1 MTSSSKT
8 KRTGLFQRITAA
20 FPLPLIIIYK
30 KVSSIESLSCFLRRR
45 DEGYPLAEHEVLAI
59 QNFLLSKAD
68 SFSPLHI
75 VLVSGVNED
84 DVSSFYFKT

>member
-1 MTSSSKT
+1 M
-8 KRTGLFQRITAA
+8 
-20 FPLPLIIIYK
+20 IIIYK
-30 KVSSIESLSCFLRRR
+30 KVSSSCFLRRR

-84 DVSSFYFKT
+84 DVSSDYFKT

>member
-1 MTSSSKT
+1 MSPKNNPYLIYDSTSP
-8 KRTGLFQRITAA
+8 LWQ
-20 FPLPLIIIYK
+20 FPGFDQL
-30 KVSSIESLSCFLRRR
+30 VCESESLSCFLRRR

-75 VLVSGVNED
+75 VLVSESGED
-84 DVSSFYFKT
+84 YGKSELLSQKR

>member
-1 MTSSSKT
+1 
-8 KRTGLFQRITAA
+8 
-20 FPLPLIIIYK
+20 
-30 KVSSIESLSCFLRRR
+30 LRRR

-84 DVSSFYFKT
+84 DVSSDYFKT